1 MFFFSFLIRPASE
14 NFARREEAEAPFFAM
29 RSSTTA
35 LSSSAPSRSDA
46 SLVLLLTF
54 GVFGIIATEMGVA
67 GIIPQI
73 AERFDV
79 SVPAAGWTVS
89 AFALVVSA
97 CAPFLP
103 AAMSGVDRRKVMLA
117 TLTLFTLSNVV
128 ALLSTSFAALLA
140 ARMLAAVLHPVYTAM
155 AFTLAA
161 QASPEDPSRGIARVF
176 TGVSAGMV
184 LGVPWASFVT
194 THVGYEAATASFG
207 LANLVALLVTWRRVP
222 PMPAKRIG
230 LGTQLRVLRSP
241 ALLLAVAAFA
251 ALNGAMFGFFSFLSD
266 FLHRASGFDFDA
278 VSAVLFGYGL
288 ANIVG
293 NVLAGRFFGK
303 GRRVFSLAVPP
314 AMFAAYALLY
324 AAADVRPAAAGLVL
338 ALGVAAGFAS
348 IVGQNLIAT
357 AARRAPDLANGLF
370 LSAAN
375 FGTALGTAFCGA
387 FIGEMGTKA
396 ALFGTLLMLVLAF
409 VLVAL
414 RLRAGSIDPE
424 PVVPKATQPEGAAV

>member
-1 MFFFSFLIRPASE
+1 MFIRPASE
-14 NFARREEAEAPFFAM
+14 DFARRDEAEAPFFAM

-35 LSSSAPSRSDA
+35 PSSSAPSRSDA

-128 ALLSTSFAALLA
+128 ALFSTSFAALLA
-140 ARMLAAVLHPVYTAM
+140 ARMLAALLHPVYTAM

-161 QASPEDPSRGIARVF
+161 QASPEDPSLGISRVF

-207 LANLVALLVTWRRVP
+207 LANLVALLITWRRVP
-222 PMPAKRIG
+222 SMPAKRIG
-230 LGTQLRVLRSP
+230 LGAQLSVLRGP

-303 GRRVFSLAVPP
+303 GRRFFSLAVPP
-314 AMFAAYALLY
+314 AMFAAYTLLY
-324 AAADVRPAAAGLVL
+324 AAADMRPAAAGLVL
-338 ALGVAAGFAS
+338 ALGVAAGFAN

-387 FIGEMGTKA
+387 FIGGMGTKA

-409 VLVAL
+409 VLTAL

-424 PVVPKATQPEGAAV
+424 PVVPNASQRPEGAAA